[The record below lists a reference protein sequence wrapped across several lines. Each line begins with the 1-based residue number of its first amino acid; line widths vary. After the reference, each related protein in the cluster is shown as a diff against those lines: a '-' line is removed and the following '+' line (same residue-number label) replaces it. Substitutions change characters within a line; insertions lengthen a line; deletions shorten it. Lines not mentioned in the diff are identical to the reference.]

1 VSRIERGADDTRA
14 DRWDGQL
21 YSDNSTHHRAQDDAF
36 LASFT
41 LTPAAAY
48 KLPALQRQKF
58 REMAK
63 RRAGD
68 ELRREDGTYDQ
79 GSVRM
84 DVLAYAPW

>member
-1 VSRIERGADDTRA
+1 
-14 DRWDGQL
+14 
-21 YSDNSTHHRAQDDAF
+21 
-36 LASFT
+36 
-41 LTPAAAY
+41 
-48 KLPALQRQKF
+48 
-58 REMAK
+58 MAK